1 MSEIRAHHPGYELR
15 ESESGGRTLF
25 GHFAMFNRWAK
36 ISSFSEGEFLE
47 QIAPGA
53 FRKTIS
59 ENRDRIRA
67 LFQHGQDPQVGDKP
81 IADITELRE
90 DKEGVYY
97 EADLFPGVPELLVD
111 GLRSNQYGAS
121 FRFEPVRANMDR
133 RPERSEHNPDGLP
146 ERTLKEVRLFEF
158 GPVTFPAYADAT
170 ADVRSLTDWFLFEH
184 VARHPQEVR
193 ALLKLDLG
201 ESPEPDPDP
210 DPDPAP
216 AEPDAGTS
224 TSGNARRTTRDYL
237 REQEEVRAWQL

>member
-1 MSEIRAHHPGYELR
+1 MSEIRALHPGYELR
-15 ESESGGRTLF
+15 ETDSGGRTLF
-25 GHFAMFNRWAK
+25 GHFAVFNRWTK
-36 ISSFSEGEFLE
+36 INSFIEGEFLE

-53 FRKTIS
+53 FRKTIR

-90 DKEGVYY
+90 DENGVYY
-97 EADLFPGVPELLVD
+97 EADLFPSVPELVLD

-121 FRFEPVRANMDR
+121 FRFEPVRVHKDQ

-158 GPVTFPAYADAT
+158 GPVTFPAYAEAT
-170 ADVRSLTDWFLFEH
+170 SDVRSLTDWFLFEH
-184 VARHPQEVR
+184 VARHPQEIR
-193 ALLKLDLG
+193 ALLQLDLG
-201 ESPEPDPDP
+201 GSPKPGDTPD
-210 DPDPAP
+210 DPAP

-224 TSGNARRTTRDYL
+224 TSGQARRATRDYL
-237 REQEEVRAWQL
+237 REQEEVRVWQL